1 MDKIYVLL
9 GSDWEDMEIILNEL
23 EAINLSIK
31 YKNSRIEIFQKN
43 IYGNYTPT
51 YNYYKNGIIIYNS

>member
-9 GSDWEDMEIILNEL
+9 GSDWEDMKIILSEL

-31 YKNSRIEIFQKN
+31 YKNF
-43 IYGNYTPT
+43 
-51 YNYYKNGIIIYNS
+51 

>member
-1 MDKIYVLL
+1 
-9 GSDWEDMEIILNEL
+9 MEIILNEL

-43 IYGNYTPT
+43 VYGNYTPT